1 MLAVERTIDAAYLAH
16 WDKEQKSA
24 RKKRGRK
31 AGARRPDKASGQW
44 SVWASKFNWVERA
57 KAFDDHN
64 AAVREEARQRAIAD
78 EAEKWERR
86 RAAIR
91 ERDYTLGEELQR
103 RAEELV
109 DATFDTV
116 TPSSLARMAEAG
128 SKLTR
133 LAAGLETE
141 HQKVS
146 GAIAVID
153 VDLSDKTDDELN
165 QYLTQLVGA
174 ASIVLGLSAPGGG
187 AYASDPGRPA

>member
-1 MLAVERTIDAAYLAH
+1 M
-16 WDKEQKSA
+16 
-24 RKKRGRK
+24 
-31 AGARRPDKASGQW
+31 
-44 SVWASKFNWVERA
+44 WVERA

-78 EAEKWERR
+78 EAERWERR

-116 TPSSLARMAEAG
+116 TPSAVARMAEAG

-133 LAAGLETE
+133 LAAGMETE

-153 VDLSDKTDDELN
+153 LDLSDKTDDELN
-165 QYLTQLVGA
+165 QYLIQLISA
-174 ASIVLGLSAPGGG
+174 ASIVAGLSTPGGG
-187 AYASDPGRPA
+187 PHTSDPIRPA